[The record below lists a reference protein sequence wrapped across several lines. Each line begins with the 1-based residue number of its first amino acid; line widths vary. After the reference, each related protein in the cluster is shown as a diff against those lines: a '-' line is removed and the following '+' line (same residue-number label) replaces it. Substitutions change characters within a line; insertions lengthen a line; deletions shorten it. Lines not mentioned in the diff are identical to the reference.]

1 MAYVTLDQLRAYVRD
16 EGRGLGVDVMQSALS
31 AAEAWVGDYTQRSF
45 AVAGASSARVYVP
58 TGTDLLPIHDATA
71 VTVVAEDGTTLAS
84 TAWQLEPL
92 NGLDGSGRS
101 VPYSAIRRID
111 GDVWEPS
118 ASYPGKAIISV
129 TGTWGWSAVPDAVV
143 QATLIVARDIVSQ
156 QDVRNGLVSFGDF
169 AARASNNRQ
178 VTALLD
184 PFRSSRSWGIA

>member
-31 AAEAWVGDYTQRSF
+31 AAEAWVGDYCQRSF
-45 AVAGASSARVYVP
+45 AVAGASSARVFVP

-71 VTVVAEDGTTLAS
+71 VTVVAEDGTTLAT

-118 ASYPGKAIISV
+118 STYPGKAIISV

-143 QATLIVARDIVSQ
+143 QATPGASRMSVVRAILDDWCARKVHEAQLIQRVAESQ
-156 QDVRNGLVSFGDF
+156 RKRTGS
-169 AARASNNRQ
+169 
-178 VTALLD
+178 
-184 PFRSSRSWGIA
+184 